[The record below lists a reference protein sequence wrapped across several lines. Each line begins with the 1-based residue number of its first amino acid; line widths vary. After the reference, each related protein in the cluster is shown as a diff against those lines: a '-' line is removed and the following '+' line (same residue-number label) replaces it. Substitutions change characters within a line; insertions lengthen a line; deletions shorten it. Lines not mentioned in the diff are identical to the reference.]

1 MFGVMLFSYVLDQ
14 FIIIYYQY
22 KLIIEDVDDSENL
35 SRFLGTMKH
44 FNKNKPLSQ
53 ELKENIEGYF
63 AYKWDND
70 RN

>member
-44 FNKNKPLSQ
+44 FNKNKPLSL
-53 ELKENIEGYF
+53 ELKENIERYF